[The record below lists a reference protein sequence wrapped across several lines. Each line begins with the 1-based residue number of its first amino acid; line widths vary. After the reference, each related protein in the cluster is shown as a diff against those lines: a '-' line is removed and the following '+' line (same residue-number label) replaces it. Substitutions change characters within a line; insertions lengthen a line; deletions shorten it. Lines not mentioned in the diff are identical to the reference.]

1 MPVAEADAVIAT
13 YIKDIKT
20 AKVSGIVSRTYTG
33 KTITQNPVV
42 SLDGEKLVKGTDY
55 DLKYSKNKSVGTATV
70 KIEGKGKYKGSVTKT
85 FKINPKGNSI
95 SKLYKGKRS
104 FTVKWKRQFTKMSS
118 SVTVRNIRKKRTGI
132 SPVLIFSARPVKAR
146 YAYPFDSLRIRISSL
161 DARER
166 YLFLGYAM
174 YIFLRH
180 ISESAR

>member
-1 MPVAEADAVIAT
+1 MT
-13 YIKDIKT
+13 
-20 AKVSGIVSRTYTG
+20 SR
-33 KTITQNPVV
+33 
-42 SLDGEKLVKGTDY
+42 
-55 DLKYSKNKSVGTATV
+55 
-70 KIEGKGKYKGSVTKT
+70 
-85 FKINPKGNSI
+85 
-95 SKLYKGKRS
+95 GKRA

-161 DARER
+161 DAWER

-174 YIFLRH
+174 NILRRH